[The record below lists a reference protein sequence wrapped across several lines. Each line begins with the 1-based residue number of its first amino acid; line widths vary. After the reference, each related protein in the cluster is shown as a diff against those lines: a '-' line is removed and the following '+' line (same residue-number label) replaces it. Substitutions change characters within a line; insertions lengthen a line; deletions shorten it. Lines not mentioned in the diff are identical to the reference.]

1 MYRLFYLI
9 EYAGVDPANGL
20 FYKNTTNTDGT
31 VDRTTTNDYSMA
43 KRVIAGNPFP
53 TLMTGMTNTLN
64 YKGIDLLFR
73 ENGALAYTIQQESTN
88 CAADYFDNQTVDQL
102 NRWQNPGDITNA
114 ASTVVWR

>member
-1 MYRLFYLI
+1 MLVILQMEMPCFT
-9 EYAGVDPANGL
+9 
-20 FYKNTTNTDGT
+20 NTTNTDGT

-64 YKGIDLLFR
+64 YKGIDFSLLFR

-88 CAADYFDNQTVDQL
+88 
-102 NRWQNPGDITNA
+102 P
-114 ASTVVWR
+114 

>member
-1 MYRLFYLI
+1 MEMPCFTKTQQI
-9 EYAGVDPANGL
+9 
-20 FYKNTTNTDGT
+20 DGT

-64 YKGIDLLFR
+64 YKGIDFSFQ

-88 CAADYFDNQTVDQL
+88 PAADYFDNQTVDQL
-102 NRWQNPGDITNA
+102 NRWQNPEISQMCRKHGCMEVMEPVHQPVFLN
-114 ASTVVWR
+114 RFY